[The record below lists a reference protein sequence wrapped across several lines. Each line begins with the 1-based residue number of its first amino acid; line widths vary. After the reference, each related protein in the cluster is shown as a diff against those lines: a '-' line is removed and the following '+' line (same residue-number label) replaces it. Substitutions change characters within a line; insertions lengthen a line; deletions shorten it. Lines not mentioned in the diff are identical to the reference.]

1 MSMAPV
7 PTPPAPLPPSLA
19 PPPRG
24 GNWRLTGLA
33 GGLLGLLVVLRL
45 VTSHPVPG
53 PSHQTPQ
60 GAIAGY
66 LTALR
71 ASDLVGAE
79 GYLAPAVRGQAS
91 AMFRALKADQVKLVA
106 PAVGAVVGTGT
117 TVTVEATLEV
127 CYRRSTSVHYTCE
140 LLDKQPLGLNSGF
153 QCVYIQGR
161 WYVATLLEP
170 QPLTGS

>member
-1 MSMAPV
+1 MTLEPV
-7 PTPPAPLPPSLA
+7 PPPPPLPPSLA

-24 GNWRLTGLA
+24 GNWRITGLA
-33 GGLLGLLVVLRL
+33 AGLLGLLVVLRL

-60 GAIAGY
+60 GAVAGY

-71 ASDLVGAE
+71 TTNLSTAE
-79 GYLAPAVRGQAS
+79 AYLAPTVRDQAAV
-91 AMFRALKADQVKLVA
+91 MFRDLKADRVKLVA

-127 CYRRSTSVHYTCE
+127 CYRTSSSAHYTCQ
-140 LLDKQPLGLNSGF
+140 LLDKQPLGLSSGF
-153 QCVYIQGR
+153 RCVYLKGR

-170 QPLTGS
+170 QPLTSS

>member
-1 MSMAPV
+1 MSMEPV
-7 PTPPAPLPPSLA
+7 PTPPTPPSLA

-24 GNWRLTGLA
+24 GNWRITGLA
-33 GGLLGLLVVLRL
+33 AGLLGLLVVLRL

-53 PSHQTPQ
+53 PSQQTPQ
-60 GAIAGY
+60 GAVVGY

-71 ASDLVGAE
+71 TSDLAGAE
-79 GYLAPAVRGQAS
+79 RYLSPTVRSQAS
-91 AMFRALKADQVKLVA
+91 AMFRALKADRVKLVA
-106 PAVGAVVGTGT
+106 PAVGAVVGTGS

-127 CYRRSTSVHYTCE
+127 CYRSSSSAHYTCE

-153 QCVYIQGR
+153 QCVYIKGR

-170 QPLTGS
+170 QPLTSS